1 MAAIYSNG
9 GNRWNILGFNFT
21 QRDALSSVYKISM
34 EQACSF
40 HCQPANSGS
49 VFVELIYYIFI
60 QAKTQVSRE
69 NTKNVTLKRE
79 EKILFTVKIPKFL
92 PLKYKIFLPFTDF
105 QTPLSRPSNNTV

>member
-1 MAAIYSNG
+1 MEA
-9 GNRWNILGFNFT
+9 GNVIHC
-21 QRDALSSVYKISM
+21 

-69 NTKNVTLKRE
+69 NTKNFTLKRE
-79 EKILFTVKIPKFL
+79 EKNTVYRENTKIFTVEIPKF
-92 PLKYKIFLPFTDF
+92 FT
-105 QTPLSRPSNNTV
+105 VY

>member
-1 MAAIYSNG
+1 VRTKQELQIEA
-9 GNRWNILGFNFT
+9 GNVFHC
-21 QRDALSSVYKISM
+21 

-69 NTKNVTLKRE
+69 NTKNFTLKRE

-92 PLKYKIFLPFTDF
+92 PLKYQNFFT
-105 QTPLSRPSNNTV
+105 VY